1 MITDRE
7 RALFWIITFV
17 LFCLFIHSVHSVLLP
32 FVVGIMVAYFLNP
45 SVDRLERFGLPR
57 GLVTALIILVF
68 FSVLILIGFFLVP
81 LLYNQALEF
90 FRKLPDYYE
99 KIRSA
104 LPMLA
109 EEYLPFLDSRQLPNL
124 AHLSK
129 DSSDYVLKFGTTI
142 LGSLWLSGMLVLDL
156 LALLVITPI
165 VAFYLLRDWHQIVL
179 KLNNL
184 LPASY
189 AKDVRSQFKE
199 IDKTLSG
206 FIRGQL
212 NVCIIMAV
220 FYATALSL
228 LRLDFGLI
236 IGIACG
242 LLIFIPFVGVLF
254 GAAVAFI
261 LALLQFDSL
270 PPFIILGLIFLAGQ
284 SLEAYF
290 LTPKL
295 VGKKV
300 GLHPVWVIFGMLCGG
315 ALLGVTGIILSVP
328 LTAIIG
334 VLTRF
339 FLARYRE
346 SDLYK
351 A

>member
-1 MITDRE
+1 MITNRE
-7 RALFWIITFV
+7 RALFWIITFM
-17 LFCLFIHSVHSVLLP
+17 LFCVFIHSVRSVLLP

-45 SVDRLERFGLPR
+45 SVDRLEKLHLPR

-68 FSVLILIGFFLVP
+68 FLVLILIGFFLVP
-81 LLYNQALEF
+81 LLYNQTLEF

-99 KIRSA
+99 KVRAA
-104 LPMLA
+104 LPMFA
-109 EEYLPFLDSRQLPNL
+109 EEYLPFLDSRKLPSF
-124 AHLSK
+124 AHISK
-129 DSSDYVLKFGTTI
+129 DSSDYILKFGTTI
-142 LGSLWLSGMLVLDL
+142 LGSLWLSGMAILNI
-156 LALLVITPI
+156 LALLVITPL
-165 VAFYLLRDWHQIVL
+165 VAFYLLRDWHIIVL

-189 AKDVRSQFKE
+189 ANNIRSQFKE

-206 FIRGQL
+206 FMRGQV

-220 FYATALSL
+220 VYATALSL

-254 GAAVAFI
+254 GAAAAFI
-261 LALLQFDSL
+261 IALLQFNTL
-270 PPFIILGLIFLAGQ
+270 PPFIMLTLIFLAGQ

-290 LTPKL
+290 LTPRL

-315 ALLGVTGIILSVP
+315 ALLGLTGIILSVP